1 MTLKTSSPQNLS
13 LAIALALMSLSAA
26 RAQIAPNAGQVLR
39 DLQAPPL
46 ASPPTIA
53 LPQAQPT
60 PDAGTANQAKVLIRS
75 INITGNQEIPTA
87 ELSALVTDVVGTQQ
101 TLSQLSA
108 AARRITAYYRSR
120 GYAVARAILPAQD
133 ITAGSVTITVI
144 EGRVSASRI
153 NNTSRLPDALVSNY
167 LGSVKPGDAIR
178 SSLVDRGVLLL
189 QDTPGVAAS
198 RATLQPGAS
207 VGTSELLIEVTPA
220 ALASGSAT
228 LDNYGSR
235 YTGDY
240 RLGLNAALASPLS
253 LGDQLS
259 ASALTAGS
267 GLSFGRLAYQLPVG
281 SDGLRLGIAYFAARY
296 KLGREF
302 AALDAQGTANS
313 TSVFAGYP
321 VIRSPTKNLS
331 GTVSFESKNLS
342 DQINSTATS
351 TDKQVSVTSLGL
363 TGNAQDGFM
372 GGGIN
377 SFDVTLVMGKLNIKS
392 AAALALDAAGANTNG
407 SYSRAAYGVSRL
419 QSINNSTQVALTLN
433 GQQAGKNLDSSEK
446 FSLGGISGVRAY
458 PQGEASGDEGIKAT
472 LELRHSLHQNWQITA
487 FYDAGT
493 VKTNKNPFGVAGAAN
508 SKSLSGAG
516 FGINANF
523 DKVQLKA
530 ALAWRTS
537 GGAPA
542 SLPAGAA
549 KSPVLLVQAAVG
561 F

>member
-1 MTLKTSSPQNLS
+1 MTKQHFHLH
-13 LAIALALMSLSAA
+13 AIALAMCTIAA
-26 RAQIAPNAGQVLR
+26 AQAQVAPNAGQVLR

-46 ASPPTIA
+46 ALPPSVT
-53 LPQAQPT
+53 LPQTQPA
-60 PDAGTANQAKVLIRS
+60 PDAGTANQPKILIKS
-75 INITGNQEIPTA
+75 INITGNQEIPTP
-87 ELSALVTDVVGTQQ
+87 ELIALVTDVVGTEQ

-267 GLSFGRLAYQLPVG
+267 GLSFGRLAYQLPVA

-458 PQGEASGDEGIKAT
+458 PQGEASGDEGLRAT
-472 LELRHSLHQNWQITA
+472 LELRHSYSANWQITA

-493 VKTNKNPFGVAGAAN
+493 VKTNKNPFGAAGAAN
-508 SKSLSGAG
+508 SRGLSGAG
-516 FGINANF
+516 FGINSNF
-523 DKVQLKA
+523 DKVQVKA

-537 GGAPA
+537 GGAPT
-542 SLPAGAA
+542 SLPAGVA
-549 KSPVLLVQAAVG
+549 KSPVLLVQASIG

>member
-1 MTLKTSSPQNLS
+1 MTQQHFHLQ
-13 LAIALALMSLSAA
+13 AIALALCTMAA
-26 RAQIAPNAGQVLR
+26 AQAQVAPNAGQVLR

-46 ASPPTIA
+46 ALPPSVT
-53 LPQAQPT
+53 LPQAQPAL
-60 PDAGTANQAKVLIRS
+60 DASTANQAKVLIKS

-87 ELSALVTDVVGTQQ
+87 ELSALVTDVVGTEQ
-101 TLSQLSA
+101 TLSQLNT

-153 NNTSRLPDALVSNY
+153 NNTSRLPDALVSGY
-167 LGSVKPGDAIR
+167 LGQVKPGDAIR
-178 SSLVDRGVLLL
+178 SSLVERGVLLL

-207 VGTSELLIEVTPA
+207 VGTSELLIEVTPS

-235 YTGDY
+235 YTGEY

-253 LGDQLS
+253 FGDQLS

-281 SDGLRLGIAYFAARY
+281 SDGLRLGLAYFATRY

-302 AALDAQGTANS
+302 AALDASGTANS
-313 TSVFAGYP
+313 TSIFAGYP
-321 VIRSPTKNLS
+321 FIRRPTKNLS
-331 GTVSFESKNLS
+331 GTLSFESKNLS

-351 TDKQVSVTSLGL
+351 TDKQISVTSLGL

-392 AAALALDAAGANTNG
+392 AAALALDAAGATTNG
-407 SYSRAAYGVSRL
+407 SYSRAAWGINRL
-419 QSINNSTQVALTLN
+419 QSINNSTQLAVSLN

-446 FSLGGISGVRAY
+446 FSLGGIGGVRAY
-458 PQGEASGDEGIKAT
+458 PQGEASGDEGLRAT
-472 LELRHSLHQNWQITA
+472 LELRHSYSANWQITA

-493 VKTNKNPFGVAGAAN
+493 VKTNKNPFGAAGAAN
-508 SKSLSGAG
+508 SRGLSGAG
-516 FGINANF
+516 FGINSNF
-523 DKVQLKA
+523 DKVQVKA

-537 GGAPA
+537 GGAPT
-542 SLPAGAA
+542 SLPAGVA
-549 KSPVLLVQAAVG
+549 KSPVLLVQASIG